1 MKTTVKIDEYSK
13 QKLEKLR
20 SKLLLERDIKLSL
33 EELQALM
40 IDFVSINEENFVEF
54 IIKGKNRNYDT
65 LLSLIS
71 DWGIDTSKEDIDG
84 VVYNER
90 YGNP

>member
-40 IDFVSINEENFVEF
+40 IDFVSLNEENFVEF
-54 IIKGKNRNYDT
+54 IMKGKNRNYDT

-71 DWGIDTSKEDIDG
+71 DWGIDTSKEDIDE

>member
-33 EELQALM
+33 EELQTLM
-40 IDFVSINEENFVEF
+40 IDFVSINEESFVEF
-54 IIKGKNRNYDT
+54 IKGGKNRNYDT
-65 LLSLIS
+65 FLSLIS
-71 DWGIDTSKEDIDG
+71 NWGIDTSKEDIDE
-84 VVYNER
+84 VVYNEG